1 MGYSNNNQNQTIIHN
16 VETTITFYSKEIQ
29 SNSIRKE
36 DHINWLLEP
45 KGVLLVGFLAVV
57 IL

>member
-1 MGYSNNNQNQTIIHN
+1 MGYSSNNQNQTSIQN

-36 DHINWLLEP
+36 DHIN
-45 KGVLLVGFLAVV
+45 
-57 IL
+57 